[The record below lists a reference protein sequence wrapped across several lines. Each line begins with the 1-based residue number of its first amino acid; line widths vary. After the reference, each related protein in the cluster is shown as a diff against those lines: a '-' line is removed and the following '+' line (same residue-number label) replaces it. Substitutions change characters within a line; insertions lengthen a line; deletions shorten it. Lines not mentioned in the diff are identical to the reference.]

1 MTTGRFINRSGAC
14 FDGKFGNKYCSI
26 INCYIQ
32 PTGQN
37 VSTTPS
43 GLFKREC
50 KDINKHKLKLIRLS
64 VWAYERRLCKLID
77 NKVAVKKLELSQS
90 YTRAQELKFSNL
102 LID

>member
-14 FDGKFGNKYCSI
+14 FDGKFVNKYCSI

-43 GLFKREC
+43 GLFEREC
-50 KDINKHKLKLIRLS
+50 KDINKHKL
-64 VWAYERRLCKLID
+64 
-77 NKVAVKKLELSQS
+77 NKKVICLGVREEIVQ
-90 YTRAQELKFSNL
+90 TN
-102 LID
+102 